1 MSNSLF
7 RVYRAVALTLSATAL
22 VVGSAACAA
31 PSDDTLSG
39 DDQTFIQLRE
49 AARRNDAA
57 KAAQLAATIPNY
69 PAPSY
74 LEYFQIKPQLFDSSG
89 RARTDAP
96 DAPVL
101 SFLQRY
107 DGQAIADRM
116 RNDYLL
122 VLGARHDWRNF
133 DEQYTRF
140 VLDDDTQVKC
150 YALESR
156 AARGENVADAARAL
170 LTEPKYYGDA
180 CVDLITALAVN
191 QQFSSDDVWQQV
203 RLAFEQNYTTLGG
216 KIVDAL
222 GPRPVAF
229 DQAASAPP
237 LFLARGVGPDA
248 T

>member
-150 YALESR
+150 YAL
-156 AARGENVADAARAL
+156 
-170 LTEPKYYGDA
+170 
-180 CVDLITALAVN
+180 
-191 QQFSSDDVWQQV
+191 
-203 RLAFEQNYTTLGG
+203 
-216 KIVDAL
+216 
-222 GPRPVAF
+222 
-229 DQAASAPP
+229 
-237 LFLARGVGPDA
+237 
-248 T
+248 